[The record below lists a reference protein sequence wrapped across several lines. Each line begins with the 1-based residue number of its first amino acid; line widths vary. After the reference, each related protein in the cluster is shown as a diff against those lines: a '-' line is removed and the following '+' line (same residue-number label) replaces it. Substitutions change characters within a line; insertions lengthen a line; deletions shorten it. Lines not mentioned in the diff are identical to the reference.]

1 MCKLFLFTLSLC
13 RYLSNNN
20 LYTTFQ
26 GPSASINKL
35 ITKSTLFSYQ
45 ILYCVMEISYVQFSI
60 VGLFLYSSKE
70 ISDIERDDIHNF
82 YPENLLYIAYL
93 SLHIAI
99 YKLNLWKII
108 MIIIRRKMLSRVF
121 SCKGTNF
128 QFWNC
133 GSLCCSQIKI

>member
-1 MCKLFLFTLSLC
+1 MLVIVMCKLFHFILSLS
-13 RYLSNNN
+13 RYLSNNK

-45 ILYCVMEISYVQFSI
+45 ILYCIMEISYVQFSI
-60 VGLFLYSSKE
+60 ADLFLYSSKE
-70 ISDIERDDIHNF
+70 KSDIGRDKMHNF
-82 YPENLLYIAYL
+82 YPENILCITYLLL
-93 SLHIAI
+93 QIAI

-108 MIIIRRKMLSRVF
+108 MIIIRRKMVSRVF

-128 QFWNC
+128 QF
-133 GSLCCSQIKI
+133 